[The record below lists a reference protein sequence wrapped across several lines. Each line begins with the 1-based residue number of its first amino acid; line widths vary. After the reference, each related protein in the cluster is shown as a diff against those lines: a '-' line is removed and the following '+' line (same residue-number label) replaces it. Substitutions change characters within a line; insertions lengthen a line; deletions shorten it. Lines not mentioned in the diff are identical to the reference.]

1 MVHVKRCKGDKM
13 KREDLKKLGIEEK
26 EVIDSIMQ
34 LYGDGIQSV
43 KSELET
49 LKAQVVEKDASITE
63 LTEKA
68 KALDGTESTLK
79 ELQDKVET
87 YEKGESDRIEAEKQA
102 KINQELLERFSTIK
116 GEQKFNHDLV
126 EKGRFEEFKKALAD
140 EQFKGKGDL
149 DIFQAI
155 VKPEDLA
162 NPQQQPIVM
171 PGGNIG
177 THKSLESMSY
187 DEYKA
192 FRQGK

>member
-1 MVHVKRCKGDKM
+1 M

-79 ELQDKVET
+79 ELQDKVQT
-87 YEKGESDRIEAEKQA
+87 YEQKEAERQAAEKQA
-102 KINQELLERFSTIK
+102 QVDAEFTDRFNKARGDRNIR
-116 GEQKFNHDLV
+116 HPLI
-126 EKGRFEEFKKALAD
+126 EKGRLEEFKAAFTD
-140 EQFKGKGDL
+140 EQFKGKSDAEIL
-149 DIFQAI
+149 ETI
-155 VKPEDLA
+155 VKPEDWE
-162 NPQQQPIVM
+162 NKQQATITM
-171 PGGNIG
+171 PGGNTG

>member
-1 MVHVKRCKGDKM
+1 M
-13 KREDLKKLGIEEK
+13 KREDLRKLGIEEK

-49 LKAQVVEKDASITE
+49 LKAQVIEKDASITE

-79 ELQDKVET
+79 ELQDKIAA
-87 YEKGESDRIEAEKQA
+87 YEKGESERIEAEKQA
-102 KINQELLERFSTIK
+102 KINQELLERFNAIK

-162 NPQQQPIVM
+162 NPQQQPIIM
-171 PGGNIG
+171 PGGSN
-177 THKSLESMSY
+177 TQPTKAEFKS
-187 DEYKA
+187 
-192 FRQGK
+192 FF